1 MINKLFKFKN
11 KKYNESDTYDKI
23 KNAVSEINKF
33 RCWLDEEIK
42 QNKKYKT
49 YDEGYNIALQRV
61 EENLEGLAFEIL
73 RTKRR

>member
-1 MINKLFKFKN
+1 MFNKLFKN

-23 KNAVSEINKF
+23 KNAVFEINRF